1 MENIKSRK
9 TYLDQ
14 IWEGGKMVVE
24 GGQLRI
30 LSSGE
35 LYEIH
40 LATLE
45 ILERI
50 GVKVSEQK
58 ALRMLGEAGAHIDIK
73 EKIAKIPQYLVE
85 EAIKKAPSTFTLF
98 GRDPK
103 HKLKLQDGRVYFSMG
118 GESVHVL
125 DLETGKQRASTQ
137 RDVENFYRLADALE
151 NVHHSTE
158 VVIPRDISES
168 VAHMYE
174 LFAGFRNTT
183 KTLDCDIY
191 GQEVAVD
198 CIRMA
203 SVVAGG
209 EEELKKRPLLL
220 GFHNPVSPLQHSEK
234 LTEGLMVFAKYRQP
248 VIIAPEAQAGATA
261 PVTLAGLLAQQNAE
275 VLSGIVIAEL
285 VNPGAPVLFGTVST
299 IMDMK
304 TANLAYGAI
313 EAGLINV
320 ATAQLARYYGLPCRG
335 TGSGTE
341 SKIPDIQAGFEKAMT
356 LMMAAL
362 AGINFIFNAAGTLE
376 STLTASYEQAVIDN
390 EICGMVF
397 RALRG
402 IKISDETLAIDVIER
417 VGPGGQFLDQR
428 HTLEYLKKDHYLP
441 TIVNRQKRERWEKEG
456 SKDLR
461 EIAREEAKRI
471 LKEHQPEPLDR
482 DIEEEI
488 KKVVKEVEKRE
499 LKK

>member
-1 MENIKSRK
+1 MEVK
-9 TYLDQ
+9 
-14 IWEGGKMVVE
+14 
-24 GGQLRI
+24 GGQLKI
-30 LSSGE
+30 LSSDE

-50 GVKVSEQK
+50 GVKILEPK
-58 ALRMLGEAGAHIDIK
+58 ALRILEEAGATVDIK
-73 EKIAKIPQYLVE
+73 KKIARIPKHLVE
-85 EAIKKAPSTFTLF
+85 EAIKKAPSGFTLY

-103 HKLKLQDGRVYFSMG
+103 YKLRFQDRRVYFSMG
-118 GESVHVL
+118 GQSVNVL
-125 DLETGKQRASTQ
+125 DLETGKQRASTLK
-137 RDVENFYRLADALE
+137 DCENFCRLADALE
-151 NVHHSTE
+151 NVHHTTI
-158 VVIPRDISES
+158 VVRPRDVPDS
-168 VAHMYE
+168 VAHVHE

-183 KTLDCDIY
+183 KTLDAETY
-191 GQEVAVD
+191 GQAVALD
-198 CIRMA
+198 SIRMA
-203 SVVAGG
+203 SAVRGG
-209 EEELKKRPLLL
+209 EEELKKSPLLL
-220 GFHNPVSPLQHSEK
+220 GFHNPISPLQHSEK
-234 LTEGLMVFAKYRQP
+234 LTEALMVYSKYKQP
-248 VIIAPEAQAGATA
+248 VIVAPEAQAGATA

-304 TANLAYGAI
+304 TGNLAYGAI

-320 ATAQLARYYGLPCRG
+320 ATAQLAHYYGLPSRG

-362 AGINFIFNAAGTLE
+362 AGLNFIFNAAGTLE
-376 STLTASYEQAVIDN
+376 STLTASFEQAVIDN
-390 EICGMVF
+390 EICGMVS

-428 HTLEYLKKDHYLP
+428 HTLEYLKKEHYLP
-441 TIVNRQKRERWEKEG
+441 TIINRQKRERWEKAG

-482 DIEEEI
+482 DIEEEL

>member
-1 MENIKSRK
+1 MEVK
-9 TYLDQ
+9 
-14 IWEGGKMVVE
+14 
-24 GGQLRI
+24 GGQLKI
-30 LSSGE
+30 LSSDE

-45 ILERI
+45 ILECI
-50 GVKVSEQK
+50 GVKILEPK
-58 ALRMLGEAGAHIDIK
+58 ALRILEEAGATVDIK
-73 EKIAKIPQYLVE
+73 KKIARIPKHLVE
-85 EAIKKAPSTFTLF
+85 EAIKKAPSGFTLY
-98 GRDPK
+98 GRDPNY
-103 HKLKLQDGRVYFSMG
+103 KLKLQDKRVYFSMG
-118 GESVHVL
+118 GQSVNVL
-125 DLETGKQRASTQ
+125 DLETGKQRASTLK
-137 RDVENFYRLADALE
+137 DCENFCRLADALE
-151 NVHHSTE
+151 NIHHTTI
-158 VVIPRDISES
+158 VVRPRDVPDS
-168 VAHMYE
+168 VAHVHE

-183 KTLDCDIY
+183 KTLDAETY
-191 GQEVAVD
+191 GQAVALD
-198 CIRMA
+198 SIRMA
-203 SVVAGG
+203 SVVRGG
-209 EEELKKRPLLL
+209 EEELMKKPLLL
-220 GFHNPVSPLQHSEK
+220 GFHNPISPLQHSEK
-234 LTEGLMVFAKYRQP
+234 LTEALMVYAKYKQP
-248 VIIAPEAQAGATA
+248 VIVAPEAQAGATA

-304 TANLAYGAI
+304 TGNLAYGAI

-320 ATAQLARYYGLPCRG
+320 ATAQLAHYYGLPSRG

-362 AGINFIFNAAGTLE
+362 AGLNFIFNAAGTLE

-390 EICGMVF
+390 EICGMVS

-402 IKISDETLAIDVIER
+402 IKISNETLAIDVIER

-428 HTLEYLKKDHYLP
+428 HTLEYLKKEHYLP
-441 TIVNRQKRERWEKEG
+441 TIINRQKRERWEKAG

-482 DIEEEI
+482 DIEEEL

-499 LKK
+499 QKK

>member
-1 MENIKSRK
+1 MGIR
-9 TYLDQ
+9 
-14 IWEGGKMVVE
+14 

-30 LSSGE
+30 LTSDE

-50 GVKVSEQK
+50 GVKVPGPK
-58 ALRMLGEAGAHIDIK
+58 ALRMLGEAGAHIDIRK
-73 EKIAKIPQYLVE
+73 KIARIPKYLIE
-85 EAIKKAPSTFTLF
+85 EAIKKAPSGFILF

-103 HKLKLQDGRVYFSMG
+103 YKLRFEDRRVYFSMG
-118 GESVHVL
+118 GQSVNVL
-125 DLETGKQRASTQ
+125 DLETGKRRASTLK
-137 RDVENFYRLADALE
+137 DCENFCRLADALE
-151 NVHHSTE
+151 NIQHASSS
-158 VVIPRDISES
+158 VVRPRDVPES
-168 VAHMYE
+168 VAHVYE

-183 KTLDCDIY
+183 KTVDGEIY
-191 GQEVAVD
+191 GQAIAID
-198 CIRMA
+198 GIRMA

-220 GFHNPVSPLQHSEK
+220 GFHNPVSPLQLSEK
-234 LTEGLMVFAKYRQP
+234 LTEGLMVYAKYKQP
-248 VIIAPEAQAGATA
+248 ILIAPEAQAGATA

-275 VLSGIVIAEL
+275 VLSGIAIAEL
-285 VNPGAPVLFGTVST
+285 VNPGAPVLYGTVST

-304 TANLAYGAI
+304 TGNLAYGAI

-320 ATAQLARYYGLPCRG
+320 ATAQLARYYGLPSRG
-335 TGSGTE
+335 TGGGTE
-341 SKIPDIQAGFEKAMT
+341 SKIPDVQAGFEKAMT

-390 EICGMVF
+390 EMCGMVS

-402 IKISDETLAIDVIER
+402 IEISDETLAVDIISD
-417 VGPGGQFLDQR
+417 VGPGGQYLNQR
-428 HTLEYLKKDHYLP
+428 HTLEYLRKEHYLP
-441 TIVNRQKRERWEKEG
+441 IIVNREKRERWERGG

-461 EIAREEAKRI
+461 EVAREEAKRI

-482 DIEEEI
+482 HIEEEL
-488 KKVVKEVEKRE
+488 KKIVKEVEKRE
-499 LKK
+499 SKHLG

>member
-1 MENIKSRK
+1 MEVK
-9 TYLDQ
+9 
-14 IWEGGKMVVE
+14 
-24 GGQLRI
+24 GGQLKI
-30 LSSGE
+30 LSSDE

-45 ILERI
+45 ILECI
-50 GVKVSEQK
+50 GVKILEPK
-58 ALRMLGEAGAHIDIK
+58 ALRILEEAGATVDIK
-73 EKIAKIPQYLVE
+73 KKIARIPKHLVE
-85 EAIKKAPSTFTLF
+85 EAIKKAPSGFTLY
-98 GRDPK
+98 GRDPNY
-103 HKLKLQDGRVYFSMG
+103 KLKLQDKRVYFSMG
-118 GESVHVL
+118 GQSVNVL
-125 DLETGKQRASTQ
+125 DLETGKQRASTLK
-137 RDVENFYRLADALE
+137 DCENFFRLADALE
-151 NVHHSTE
+151 NVHHTTI
-158 VVIPRDISES
+158 VVRPRDVPDS
-168 VAHMYE
+168 VAHVHE
-174 LFAGFRNTT
+174 LFAGLRNTT
-183 KTLDCDIY
+183 KTLDAETY
-191 GQEVAVD
+191 GQAVALD
-198 CIRMA
+198 SIRMA

-220 GFHNPVSPLQHSEK
+220 GFHNPISPLQHSEK
-234 LTEGLMVFAKYRQP
+234 LTEALMMYAKYKQP
-248 VIIAPEAQAGATA
+248 VIVAPEAQAGATA

-304 TANLAYGAI
+304 TGNLAYGAI

-320 ATAQLARYYGLPCRG
+320 ATAQLAHYYGLPSRG

-362 AGINFIFNAAGTLE
+362 AGLNFIFNAAGTLE

-390 EICGMVF
+390 EICGMVS

-428 HTLEYLKKDHYLP
+428 HTLEYLKKEHYLP
-441 TIVNRQKRERWEKEG
+441 TIINRQKRERWEKAG

-482 DIEEEI
+482 DIEEEL

-499 LKK
+499 QKK

>member
-1 MENIKSRK
+1 
-9 TYLDQ
+9 
-14 IWEGGKMVVE
+14 MVIE

-30 LSSGE
+30 LTSDE
-35 LYEIH
+35 LYKIH

-50 GVKVSEQK
+50 GVKVLEQK
-58 ALRMLGEAGAHIDIK
+58 ALRMLGEAGARIYTK
-73 EKIAKIPQYLVE
+73 EKIAKIPRHLVE
-85 EAIKKAPSTFTLF
+85 EAIKKAPSGFTLF

-103 HKLKLQDGRVYFSMG
+103 YKLRLQDRRVYFSMG
-118 GESVHVL
+118 GQSLHVL
-125 DLETGKQRASTQ
+125 DLETGKRRASTLK
-137 RDVENFYRLADALE
+137 DCENFCRLADALE
-151 NVHHSTE
+151 NIHHASSS
-158 VVIPRDISES
+158 VVRPRDVPDN
-168 VAHMYE
+168 VAHVHE
-174 LFAGFRNTT
+174 LFAGFKNTT
-183 KTLDCDIY
+183 KTLDGETY
-191 GQEVAVD
+191 GQAVAMD
-198 CIRMA
+198 SIRMA

-234 LTEGLMVFAKYRQP
+234 LTEALMLYAKYKQP

-304 TANLAYGAI
+304 TGNLAYGAI

-320 ATAQLARYYGLPCRG
+320 ATAQLAHYYGLPCRG

-390 EICGMVF
+390 EMCGMVS
-397 RALRG
+397 RALRE
-402 IKISDETLAIDVIER
+402 IEITVETLAIDVIEG
-417 VGPGGQFLDQR
+417 VGPGGQYLDQR
-428 HTLEYLKKDHYLP
+428 HTLEHLRKEHYIP
-441 TIVNRQKRERWEKEG
+441 TIIDREKRERWERAG
-456 SKDLR
+456 SRDLR
-461 EIAREEAKRI
+461 EVAREEAKRI

-482 DIEEEI
+482 DIEEDL
-488 KKVVKEVEKRE
+488 KKIVKEVEKRE
-499 LKK
+499 SEHLG

>member
-1 MENIKSRK
+1 MEVK
-9 TYLDQ
+9 
-14 IWEGGKMVVE
+14 
-24 GGQLRI
+24 GGQLKI
-30 LSSGE
+30 LSSDE

-50 GVKVSEQK
+50 GVKVLEPK
-58 ALRMLGEAGAHIDIK
+58 ALRILEEAGATVDIK
-73 EKIAKIPQYLVE
+73 KKIARIPKHLVE
-85 EAIKKAPSTFTLF
+85 EAIKKAPSGFTLY
-98 GRDPK
+98 GRDPNY
-103 HKLKLQDGRVYFSMG
+103 KLKLQDKRVYFSMG
-118 GESVHVL
+118 GQSVNVL
-125 DLETGKQRASTQ
+125 DLETGKQRASTLK
-137 RDVENFYRLADALE
+137 DCENFCRLADALE
-151 NVHHSTE
+151 NIHHTTI
-158 VVIPRDISES
+158 VVRPRDVPDS
-168 VAHMYE
+168 VAHVHE
-174 LFAGFRNTT
+174 LFAGLRNTT
-183 KTLDCDIY
+183 KTLDAETY
-191 GQEVAVD
+191 GQAVALD
-198 CIRMA
+198 SIRMA

-220 GFHNPVSPLQHSEK
+220 GFHNPISPLQHSEK
-234 LTEGLMVFAKYRQP
+234 LTEALMMYAKYKQP

-304 TANLAYGAI
+304 TGNLAYGAI

-320 ATAQLARYYGLPCRG
+320 ATAQLAHYYGLPSRG

-362 AGINFIFNAAGTLE
+362 AGLNFIFYAAGTLE

-390 EICGMVF
+390 EICGMVS

-428 HTLEYLKKDHYLP
+428 HTLEYLKKEHYLP
-441 TIVNRQKRERWEKEG
+441 TIINRQKRERWEKAG

-482 DIEEEI
+482 DIEEEL

-499 LKK
+499 QKK

>member
-1 MENIKSRK
+1 MRVK
-9 TYLDQ
+9 
-14 IWEGGKMVVE
+14 

-30 LSSGE
+30 LTSDE

-50 GVKVSEQK
+50 GVKVPGQK
-58 ALRMLGEAGAHIDIK
+58 ALRMLGEAGAHIDIRK
-73 EKIAKIPQYLVE
+73 KIARIPEYLIE
-85 EAIKKAPSTFTLF
+85 EGIKKAPSGFSLF

-103 HKLKLQDGRVYFSMG
+103 YKLRFEDRRVYFSMG
-118 GESVHVL
+118 GQSVNVL
-125 DLETGKQRASTQ
+125 DLETGKRRASTLK
-137 RDVENFYRLADALE
+137 DCEDFCRLADALE
-151 NVHHSTE
+151 NIHHASSS
-158 VVIPRDISES
+158 VVRPRDVPDS
-168 VAHMYE
+168 VAHVYQ

-183 KTLDCDIY
+183 KTVDGEIY
-191 GQEVAVD
+191 GQAIAMD
-198 CIRMA
+198 GIRMA

-220 GFHNPVSPLQHSEK
+220 GFHNPVSPLQLSEK
-234 LTEGLMVFAKYRQP
+234 LTEGLMVYAKYKQP
-248 VIIAPEAQAGATA
+248 VLIAPEAQAGATA

-304 TANLAYGAI
+304 TGNLAYGAI

-320 ATAQLARYYGLPCRG
+320 ATAQLAHYYGLPSRG
-335 TGSGTE
+335 TGGGTE
-341 SKIPDIQAGFEKAMT
+341 SKISDIQAGFEKAMT

-362 AGINFIFNAAGTLE
+362 AGINFIYDAAGVLE

-390 EICGMVF
+390 EICGMVS

-402 IKISDETLAIDVIER
+402 VEISDETLAIDVIED
-417 VGPGGQFLDQR
+417 VGPGGQYLDQR
-428 HTLEYLKKDHYLP
+428 HTLEYLRKEHYLP
-441 TIVNRQKRERWEKEG
+441 TIINRERMERWERAG

-461 EIAREEAKRI
+461 EVAREEAKRI

-482 DIEEEI
+482 NIEEEL
-488 KKVVKEVEKRE
+488 KKIIKEVEKRE
-499 LKK
+499 LKRNSNV